1 MRNPFN
7 PETFV
12 LEKRTILDVK
22 ATDERG
28 DIFQV
33 EFQTTERK
41 TFADRMTYNAGK
53 SFGGQMSKGDPYSTL
68 NAVLAIAVTTFE
80 MFPQLISQHNSF
92 RLTAKANPDVVFTN
106 KLQMHV
112 LEACKEKIGRVGQ
125 LPSALGAWTNFF
137 YFSHIKSEDEM
148 KTLLQD
154 QPIVTQAYGKYKQF
168 NQDERLRAIDEAHQR
183 YLHDLATD
191 IEEAREEGKIE
202 GKIEGKLEGRTERDM
217 EIARNMKND
226 GFDAGII
233 SRITGLSLAEVERL
247 N

>member
-1 MRNPFN
+1 
-7 PETFV
+7 
-12 LEKRTILDVK
+12 
-22 ATDERG
+22 
-28 DIFQV
+28 
-33 EFQTTERK
+33 
-41 TFADRMTYNAGK
+41 
-53 SFGGQMSKGDPYSTL
+53 
-68 NAVLAIAVTTFE
+68 
-80 MFPQLISQHNSF
+80 
-92 RLTAKANPDVVFTN
+92 
-106 KLQMHV
+106 
-112 LEACKEKIGRVGQ
+112 
-125 LPSALGAWTNFF
+125 
-137 YFSHIKSEDEM
+137 M